1 MAKTMRKRTR
11 VVPSTAGVEINIMS
25 AWPTELQQLD
35 LDQRGVLVHPSIHL
49 SLPGCS
55 SMQVRWL
62 LLGVIVV
69 VTTGNSHAQH
79 TMDAANN
86 AADPPEVATSD
97 TGKRKTAFEELDK
110 DADGRVTRKEFT
122 VGNVGGSDVA
132 FSCMD
137 ADMNGDVTPQEL
149 NKLIKAFY
157 RSHLSQVSPCP
168 SCFGALSLLLRTTL
182 HLVRTILFGKA
193 HKIKGMRRPLLT
205 AGGARKGL

>member
-1 MAKTMRKRTR
+1 
-11 VVPSTAGVEINIMS
+11 
-25 AWPTELQQLD
+25 
-35 LDQRGVLVHPSIHL
+35 
-49 SLPGCS
+49 
-55 SMQVRWL
+55 MQVRWL

-69 VTTGNSHAQH
+69 VTTGNSLAQQ
-79 TMDAANN
+79 TMDVANN
-86 AADPPEVATSD
+86 AADPPEEATSD
-97 TGKRKTAFEELDK
+97 TWKRKTAFEELDK
-110 DADGRVTRKEFT
+110 DADGRVTRKEFN

-137 ADMNGDVTPQEL
+137 ADMNGHVTRQEL
-149 NKLIKAFY
+149 SKLKKAFY